1 MVDSYTLWNGD
12 SEVFWERTSRSQNR
26 GEWIRPTTPPP
37 PVQINKGQVPM
48 LCLESHPSIWP
59 KVWTNEISCLLWLWP
74 GLLPWEAG
82 LIWIQSAEE
91 NREGIVSLYK
101 ITAVLCFHR
110 IWNSENIKK
119 KKKFTKEHFWLNY
132 TFQQQWKGT
141 GLQLLQLCRTF
152 RVLTTGFF
160 WHVADIYVVATGMSV
175 QSKVWGSSHKVGT
188 RALIS

>member
-119 KKKFTKEHFWLNY
+119 KKKIHK
-132 TFQQQWKGT
+132 
-141 GLQLLQLCRTF
+141 RTF
-152 RVLTTGFF
+152 LIKLYFPTTLKGNRPSAPSTMPYFQGTDHRFFLTCSRYLCCRYWDECAVKGLRV
-160 WHVADIYVVATGMSV
+160 
-175 QSKVWGSSHKVGT
+175 
-188 RALIS
+188 